1 MVGSGWS
8 GKIKEFQVVLDNPS
22 NVFFSGQIVE
32 GRVMIVLT
40 DEKKIK
46 HLKLEL
52 EGKGE
57 VRWSESSGSGETRR
71 TRYYREEENYVH
83 EEVILVDGPSLAA
96 GSHYLPFSFNLPP
109 VIPATY
115 EGAYGYVRYYLKA
128 TMVRDWKFD
137 YDVKHH
143 ITVLAELDL
152 NELADASQGGRSQDQ
167 KNLHCF
173 CFRTGSI
180 SATIGTDRQGFVP
193 GEEIAF
199 SAEVENQ
206 SKKGIKKSVLH
217 LNEVATFITSRKSR
231 TDKRSVCQTERGAT
245 EKGGQGALC
254 MWEDVKM
261 RVPPLAPTNLGRGCN
276 IIKVEY
282 ELEFSVDPAG
292 MHRDL
297 LVTVPIVVGTIPL
310 VSTIPTLAPPPLY
323 EDQPNPDHPAP
334 TQGWI
339 VPGRPAIY
347 PDLPPPSYNESVF
360 GPTNVKDKEDNE
372 HTRGNW
378 EFLPKYPKYA
388 TKY

>member
-1 MVGSGWS
+1 M
-8 GKIKEFQVVLDNPS
+8 KEFQVVLDNPS
-22 NVFFSGQIVE
+22 NVFFSGQMVE

-40 DEKKIK
+40 EEKKMK
-46 HLKLEL
+46 RLKLEL

-57 VRWSESSGSGETRR
+57 VIWSESKGSGETRH
-71 TRYYREEENYVH
+71 TRWYRAEENYVH
-83 EEVILVDGPSLAA
+83 EEVILAEGPTLPE
-96 GSHYLPFSFNLPP
+96 GTHYIPFSFNLPTT
-109 VIPATY
+109 IPATY
-115 EGAYGYVRYYLKA
+115 EGAWGKVRYYLKA

-152 NELADASQGGRSQDQ
+152 NDLPDASQGAHNQDQ

-199 SAEVENQ
+199 SAEVENE
-206 SKKGIKKSVLH
+206 SKKGIKKSILK
-217 LNEVATFITSRKSR
+217 LNEVATFIASGKSR
-231 TDKRSVCQTERGAT
+231 TDKRSVCETERGAT

-254 MWEDVKM
+254 TWEDVKM
-261 RVPPLAPTNLGRGCN
+261 RVPALPPTNLGGGCN

-282 ELEFSVDPAG
+282 ELEFSVDPSG
-292 MHRDL
+292 LHRDL

-310 VSTIPTLAPPPLY
+310 LSTIPTLAPPPQY
-323 EDQPNPDHPAP
+323 DDQPNPAHPP
-334 TQGWI
+334 PSQGWI
-339 VPGRPAIY
+339 VPGRPPIY

-360 GPTNVKDKEDNE
+360 GPTNVQEKEDKE

-378 EFLPKYPKYA
+378 DFLPKYPRYA